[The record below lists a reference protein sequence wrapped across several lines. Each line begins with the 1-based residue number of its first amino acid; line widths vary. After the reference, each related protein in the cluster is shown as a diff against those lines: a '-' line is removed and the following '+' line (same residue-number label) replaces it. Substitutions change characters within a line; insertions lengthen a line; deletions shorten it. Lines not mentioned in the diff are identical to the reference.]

1 MENIFS
7 RSGLHRKGARLIQVM
22 VYYTYRTRI
31 GSSAPLLPCHT
42 IYPTLSH
49 HTHSRSML
57 LPLDGL
63 DVTACGEG
71 EGDER
76 DMDVV

>member
-1 MENIFS
+1 
-7 RSGLHRKGARLIQVM
+7 
-22 VYYTYRTRI
+22 
-31 GSSAPLLPCHT
+31 
-42 IYPTLSH
+42 
-49 HTHSRSML
+49 ML

-76 DMDVV
+76 DMDVVWSAKQLQGKPEVSKKSGCKNTC